1 MALAMSGKMC
11 IFAASRETEKSN
23 SMKRFI
29 RLSAVWAVMAVGLSV
44 ASEGIAQD
52 TIFPWD
58 CPRYLTKGR
67 PTEGHI
73 NYYPTFGHRTA
84 TGSQLPQIFGYS
96 FYAPGATVYGLAVS
110 IERTGWVCS
119 TGEDQMN
126 HVAHLG
132 SLAVASRT

>member
-1 MALAMSGKMC
+1 
-11 IFAASRETEKSN
+11 
-23 SMKRFI
+23 MKRFI

-67 PTEGHI
+67 PTQGNI
-73 NYYPTFGHRTA
+73 MNYNNGFGTSGWTFPVSR
-84 TGSQLPQIFGYS
+84 IYGYS
-96 FYAPGATVYGLAVS
+96 FYAPRDTVYGLAVS
-110 IERTGWVCS
+110 IKLTGWVCS

-132 SLAVASRT
+132 SLAAASRT